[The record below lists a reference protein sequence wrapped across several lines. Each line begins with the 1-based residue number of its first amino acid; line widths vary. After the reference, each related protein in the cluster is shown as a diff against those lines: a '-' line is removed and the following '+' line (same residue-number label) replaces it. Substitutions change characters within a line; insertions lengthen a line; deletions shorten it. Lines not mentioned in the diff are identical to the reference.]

1 MAKSFKIV
9 VCGPPH
15 SGKSV
20 FVQQLRDRLLHTGA
34 IGVIEGCPD
43 GEGGWAGATDQ
54 ALVGSLRVKGK
65 FTPEFVDWAIASV
78 RDAQQPVTLVDV
90 GGIRSLENE
99 QIFRECDA
107 FIVLANPLKVGP
119 DGRTELELWRE
130 FGETMGCKPLALLW
144 SVLHGESSLD
154 SQPDAEVI
162 SGTQAGLERGTRVE
176 SPVIHALVQRLT
188 TLAGIAFAPGELEAG
203 VHTGRLVKGLGISTA
218 EQDSR
223 LGIRPLHA
231 PTCVAL
237 SRAALDGGVC
247 RVWGAGPAWLYAALA
262 CAARGSV
269 ELWDIRLGY
278 IALPSLELAPE
289 PTFLT
294 WRIEESDGVRVVSF
308 SIPGG
313 VVGVDDLATIH
324 PPALPQG
331 APVVLSGRGPHWLMA
346 SVAAAYARAGHP
358 VAVLALHETVQNL
371 PDGRPW
377 SEAHPGEAPAVVVAS
392 GGDWQIGRMVTV
404 PVGLAKA

>member
-1 MAKSFKIV
+1 MARSFRIV

-20 FVQQLRDRLLHTGA
+20 FVQQLRDRLLSTGL

-54 ALVGSLRVKGK
+54 DLVGDLRVKGK
-65 FTPEFVDWAIASV
+65 FTPEFVDWVIRSV
-78 RDAQQPVTLVDV
+78 SEAQQPVTLVDV
-90 GGIRSLENE
+90 GGIRSPEN
-99 QIFRECDA
+99 QRIFRECDA
-107 FIVLANPLKVGP
+107 FIVLANPEKVGP
-119 DGRTELELWRE
+119 DGRSELELWHE
-130 FGETMGCKPLALLW
+130 FGEAMGCRPLALLW

-176 SPVIHALVQRLT
+176 SPVIDALVQCLT
-188 TLAGIAFAPGELEAG
+188 LLAGIAFAPGELEAG

-223 LGIRPLHA
+223 LGIRPWHA
-231 PTCVAL
+231 APSVAL
-237 SRAALDGGVC
+237 SRAALDGDVC
-247 RVWGAGPAWLYAALA
+247 RVWGAGPSWLYAALA

-278 IALPSLELAPE
+278 VLVPELQLAIE
-289 PTFLT
+289 PDGLQ
-294 WRIEESDGVRVVSF
+294 WRVEEHDGVRVVSF

-313 VVGVDDLATIH
+313 VISVDDLAAIH
-324 PPALPQG
+324 PPVLPQG
-331 APVVLSGRGPHWLMA
+331 APVVLSGRGPHWLMV

-358 VAVLALHETVQNL
+358 VAVLALHETGQAL
-371 PDGRPW
+371 PDGRAW
-377 SEAHPGEAPAVVVAS
+377 SDAHPGEAPAVVVAS
-392 GGDWQIGRMVTV
+392 GGDWQIGRMITV